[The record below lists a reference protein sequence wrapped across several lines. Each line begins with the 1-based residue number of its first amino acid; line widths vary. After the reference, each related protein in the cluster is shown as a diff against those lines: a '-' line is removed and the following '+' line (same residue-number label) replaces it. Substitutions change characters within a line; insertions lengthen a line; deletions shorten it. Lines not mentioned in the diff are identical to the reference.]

1 MKSAIILDRTGLKR
15 TIVIDNVDFDLL
27 SKYDWKVDM
36 TSAEI
41 ALFEEKK
48 RAGANAGHSP
58 KVFVFEEG
66 RKQLH
71 QLIFNRFCDETGYVT
86 KKYEKLVFRGS
97 WSDLTRDNIIIRA
110 TGNSLAEQA
119 EIVGV
124 ARVIEEPESNNK
136 PNPLQIKI
144 VEHYACRV
152 AIAYDNNDYE
162 ECARLTGEAETI
174 HPDLIYTLLK
184 TNITW

>member
-1 MKSAIILDRTGLKR
+1 MKSKIVLDRTGVKR
-15 TIVIDNVDFDLL
+15 TITIDDVDFDLAEA
-27 SKYDWKVDM
+27 YDWKVDM

-66 RKQLH
+66 KKQLH
-71 QLIFNRFCDETGYVT
+71 QLIFSRFCDETGYVT
-86 KKYEKLVFRGS
+86 KKHEKLVFRGS
-97 WSDLTRDNIIIRA
+97 WSDLTRNNILIRA
-110 TGNSLAEQA
+110 TGHTLAEQA
-119 EIVGV
+119 EIMGTVK
-124 ARVIEEPESNNK
+124 VIEEPEPNS
-136 PNPLQIKI
+136 PNPLQVKV
-144 VEHYACRV
+144 VEHYACRI
-152 AIAYDNNDYE
+152 AIAYDNDDYD
-162 ECARLTGEAETI
+162 ECARLTEEAEAI